1 MKRRKIVGLVL
12 LIGTV
17 SYLLASLLSLYQNQR
32 VKIEKGIEAVI
43 KAYSDSEGIKVK
55 ELSKDFNV
63 LLDEKLDISDMNK
76 QVLKYEG
83 SFHRIENSVNQV
95 SNEMASVEYNLNVLS
110 QRMYEIEQ
118 KYNSYLNE
126 LMNVNNKNEEI
137 IVVLTNHVSALE
149 NEIEIIQDEIEKL
162 QEEDNNQHRNEEAIK
177 NDIQTI
183 QKQCEEFKDCIIE
196 LENNA
201 LHFRYDSETQTLN
214 VFGKQKDDMEE

>member
-32 VKIEKGIEAVI
+32 VKIEKGIEEVI
-43 KAYSDSEGIKVK
+43 KAYSEAEGIKVK

-63 LLDEKLDISDMNK
+63 LLDEKLNISDMNK
-76 QVLKYEG
+76 YVLKYEG
-83 SFHRIENSVNQV
+83 SFQRIENNVNQV
-95 SNEMASVEYNLNVLS
+95 SNEMASVEYNMDALS
-110 QRMYEIEQ
+110 QRIYDIEIR
-118 KYNSYLNE
+118 YNSYLDE
-126 LMNVNNKNEEI
+126 LINMNISKEEEI
-137 IVVLTNHVSALE
+137 FKLTNYIAELE
-149 NEIEIIQDEIEKL
+149 KEIELIEKEIQEL
-162 QEEDNNQHRNEEAIK
+162 QEE
-177 NDIQTI
+177 NDIQQNVGDTVQNNI
-183 QKQCEEFKDCIIE
+183 QIVQQQNEEFKSRITE